1 MKSQIDIT
9 IRDEDTP
16 ERIGTKL
23 AMRFMW
29 DGNQIIDCF
38 IAALV
43 DANHHTL
50 ANRIE
55 KLYNEGQQ

>member
-1 MKSQIDIT
+1 MKTAFDIT

-16 ERIGTKL
+16 ARIGQKL
-23 AMRFMW
+23 AVRFMW
-29 DGNQIIDCF
+29 DGNQIMDCF

-50 ANRIE
+50 ANQIE